1 MAMGDGQ
8 GKLIAARWLRGEALP
23 ASQLHSIGVTKKIDS
38 VEECVRILSALT
50 DLLNDAA
57 KSRSRPGARLIW
69 ILDEFQRIE
78 RCGAKLKEEINT
90 GLSSTFNACPK
101 GLSLFV
107 SFSGNPQKGLP
118 SWFSRELRDR
128 IGRTKIFLL
137 PPMRSDE
144 ALSFVKDVLHE
155 FRPASFGGDS
165 PYFPFTEEAVQ
176 AVLAEIAKT
185 SELRP
190 RAIMH
195 AMSAV
200 LEEADGPIE
209 RGQITRV
216 DKEFALGAL
225 SQRVPLS
232 QEEGGLE

>member
-1 MAMGDGQ
+1 M
-8 GKLIAARWLRGEALP
+8 
-23 ASQLHSIGVTKKIDS
+23 
-38 VEECVRILSALT
+38 
-50 DLLNDAA
+50 
-57 KSRSRPGARLIW
+57 IW
-69 ILDEFQRIE
+69 ILDEFQRIG
-78 RCGAKLKEEINT
+78 RCSAKLREEVNIA
-90 GLSSTFNACPK
+90 LSSTFNACPK
-101 GLSLFV
+101 CLSLFV

-128 IGRTKIFLL
+128 IGRTKIFVL

-144 ALSFVKDVLHE
+144 ALFFVKDALRQ
-155 FRPASFGGDS
+155 FRPASFDEDS

-176 AVLAEIAKT
+176 TILAEIATT

-209 RGQITRV
+209 RGQLTRV
-216 DKEFALGAL
+216 DKDFALRVL
-225 SQRVPLS
+225 SQRVPLP
-232 QEEGGLE
+232 QENADL